1 MHWKELKNNLNTE
14 DLKNKILQLAV
25 QGKLVEQDPNDEP
38 ASVLLKKIQKE
49 KERLVKE
56 KKIRKS
62 KPLPPITED
71 EIPFEIPEG
80 WEWVRLGEISSQ
92 ISSKQYQIKQSE
104 IVKTGLY
111 PVVSQSQK
119 IIEGYSNNEDKLIKL
134 ENPVIIFGDHTRC
147 VKYIDFDFI
156 IGADGVKVINP
167 VGICSKYMY
176 ISLLYNALNIID
188 RGYSRHFQFLNRKL
202 ISLPPLKEQKRIA
215 KKVDELFTIIKQL
228 ENNKDE
234 LLKTIENTRN
244 MILQSAVQGK
254 LVPQYPTDEPASI
267 LLEKIKEEKER
278 LIKEKKIKKSKPL
291 PPITE
296 DEIPFELPDGWEWV
310 RLGNLLLKLTD
321 GTHKTPP
328 YTASG
333 VPFISVKDIS
343 NGKID
348 FSDTKFISQK
358 THEKLFKRCNPEFG
372 DLLLTKV
379 GTTGIPVIVDTDIE
393 FSLFVSVA
401 LLKFNNQFISN
412 RYLMHLINSPFI
424 KEKSE
429 ENTRGVGNKNLVL
442 RDIANFAIP
451 LPPLNEQ
458 KRIAEKVDIL
468 IALCDELEEQII
480 ESRKGTGYEQ
490 ARGENA
496 PSQRYRLPPDF
507 CRIRSL
513 T

>member
-25 QGKLVEQDPNDEP
+25 QGKLVEHDPNDEP

-156 IGADGVKVINP
+156 IGADGVKVINL

-278 LIKEKKIKKSKPL
+278 LIKEKKIRKSKPL
-291 PPITE
+291 PPITK
-296 DEIPFELPDGWEWV
+296 DEIPFEIPEGWELV
-310 RLGNLLLKLTD
+310 RLGKVTQINPRNTLEDNLEV
-321 GTHKTPP
+321 
-328 YTASG
+328 S
-333 VPFISVKDIS
+333 FIPMKMIQ
-343 NGKID
+343 G
-348 FSDTKFISQK
+348 
-358 THEKLFKRCNPEFG
+358 G
-372 DLLLTKV
+372 
-379 GTTGIPVIVDTDIE
+379 
-393 FSLFVSVA
+393 
-401 LLKFNNQFISN
+401 FNNKYTYEVKKW
-412 RYLMHLINSPFI
+412 REI
-424 KEKSE
+424 K
-429 ENTRGVGNKNLVL
+429 
-442 RDIANFAIP
+442 
-451 LPPLNEQ
+451 
-458 KRIAEKVDIL
+458 
-468 IALCDELEEQII
+468 
-480 ESRKGTGYEQ
+480 TGYIHFK
-490 ARGENA
+490 ENN
-496 PSQRYRLPPDF
+496 
-507 CRIRSL
+507 
-513 T
+513 

>member
-156 IGADGVKVINP
+156 IGADGVKVINL

-278 LIKEKKIKKSKPL
+278 LIKEKKIRKSKPL
-291 PPITE
+291 PPITK
-296 DEIPFELPDGWEWV
+296 DEIPFEIPEGWELV
-310 RLGNLLLKLTD
+310 RLGKVTQINPRNTLEDNLEVSFIPMKMIQGGFNNKYTYEVKKWREI
-321 GTHKTPP
+321 KTG
-328 YTASG
+328 YIH
-333 VPFISVKDIS
+333 FKEKDIVIAKITPCFQNRKS
-343 NGKID
+343 AVMKNLINGY
-348 FSDTKFISQK
+348 
-358 THEKLFKRCNPEFG
+358 G
-372 DLLLTKV
+372 A
-379 GTTGIPVIVDTDIE
+379 GTTELYVVRNYINTIIPE
-393 FSLFVSVA
+393 Y
-401 LLKFNNQFISN
+401 LLYIFKTEN
-412 RYLMHLINSPFI
+412 FI
-424 KEKSE
+424 KGGIESFTGTAGQQRVKRGYI
-429 ENTRGVGNKNLVL
+429 ENF
-442 RDIANFAIP
+442 IIP
-451 LPPLNEQ
+451 LPPLKEQ
-458 KRIAEKVDIL
+458 KRIVEKVNKLMI
-468 IALCDELEEQII
+468 LCDELEKQII
-480 ESRKGTGYEQ
+480 KEVKIWDQ
-490 ARGENA
+490 
-496 PSQRYRLPPDF
+496 
-507 CRIRSL
+507 
-513 T
+513 